1 MKKTLAIFLFLVIN
15 TFAGDKNVG
24 FLMNQKY
31 LCINQ
36 GALIKNELV
45 PVLSQEDTL
54 KHPLRIKV
62 DENNLLQTD
71 GVYKNLKHIEKT
83 YYGDSENLFILMI
96 EDDQRLMYMS
106 SKEMK
111 GIPLLYLC
119 TETDNWILTK

>member
-83 YYGDSENLFILMI
+83 YYGDSENLFMLMI
-96 EDDQRLMYMS
+96 ENDQRLMYMS